1 VGELHDRTLEAELAS
16 LQRRLSWWRAATIVL
31 LVGGGVLGGLWLR
44 GLEHVVVAPAE
55 TMPAGP
61 EAAPPPPEP
70 ALVLERAQWA
80 ELPGWEGEDH
90 AAALDVFARVCRTL
104 ERQPTDKPFEPA
116 ILGLT
121 AGDWARACVSRP
133 RSATATAAR
142 AWFEATFDPWS
153 MGNAAVEE
161 ARRFEGF
168 YTGYYEPTLV
178 GSRTRRPG
186 FETPLH
192 RRPPELVSVDLG
204 LFREG
209 WKGERTAG
217 FVKNGALFPFSSRS
231 EIEQGAL
238 RGRGLELVWVNDP
251 VDAFFLHIQGS
262 GRVRLLGGG
271 EMRVGYDGQ
280 NGHPYLAIGRELID
294 RGELTREE
302 VSMQSIRAW
311 LDAHPDEAP
320 GVLRRNASYVFFRKL
335 EGEGPLGSLGVPL
348 VPGRSLAVDRRFV
361 ALGVP
366 IFLDLAIPAAEHGGP
381 DEVTQ
386 RLMVAMDTGGAIR
399 GPVRGDV
406 FWGPGDEAAER
417 AGRMKHPGRAWLLAP
432 RPATSAA
439 QQGET

>member
-1 VGELHDRTLEAELAS
+1 M
-16 LQRRLSWWRAATIVL
+16 VL
-31 LVGGGVLGGLWLR
+31 LLACGAICALWLR
-44 GLEHVVVAPAE
+44 SIDHALVVPAE
-55 TMPAGP
+55 TKRPEP
-61 EAAPPPPEP
+61 EAEAPPPDPT
-70 ALVLERAQWA
+70 LVLAPAQWVD
-80 ELPGWEGEDH
+80 LPGWAEEDH

-104 ERQPTDKPFEPA
+104 ERQPAHKPFEPA
-116 ILGLT
+116 ALGLT

-133 RSATATAAR
+133 RAVTAATAR
-142 AWFEATFDPWS
+142 RWFETTFEPWR

-161 ARRFEGF
+161 PQRFEGF

-217 FVKNGALFPFSSRS
+217 FVRNGALLPFPSRT
-231 EIEQGAL
+231 EIETGSL
-238 RGRGLELVWVNDP
+238 RGRGLELVWVDDP

-320 GVLRRNASYVFFRKL
+320 EVLRRNASYVFFRKL

-361 ALGVP
+361 ALGLP
-366 IFLDLAIPAAEHGGP
+366 IFLDLAIPAATEGAP
-381 DEVTQ
+381 DEITQ
-386 RLMVAMDTGGAIR
+386 RMMVAMDTGGAIR

-432 RPATSAA
+432 RTVSGAPREGGT
-439 QQGET
+439 